1 MAGTAEENGMPSFS
15 FMDRG
20 EYALMVEV
28 NAMFQTH
35 SENND
40 DEVSNMKTV
49 FMLRIVYFDICR
61 CHTIS

>member
-1 MAGTAEENGMPSFS
+1 MTGAAEEIGMPSFS
-15 FMDRG
+15 FMDK
-20 EYALMVEV
+20 EYALSFEV

-40 DEVSNMKTV
+40 DEVSNMRTV
-49 FMLRIVYFDICR
+49 FMLRIVDFDICR